1 MSDKIRL
8 QVIGDPISHSLS
20 PILHSTVLEE
30 LGTPCEYSAVQVKKG
45 ELSQYLASAKEN
57 NVQGF
62 NITMPHKT
70 DIIPLLDFIHPEVLV
85 LGSVNTVKIENGELF
100 GINTDGKGFMKALEN
115 TGTLPQG
122 KNVVILGAGGVSE
135 TIAQTL
141 SLEGAKKITILNRT
155 RDKAK
160 VICKKIRKT
169 RTAHMEL
176 NSKNLRKAAKRC
188 HILVNCTPLGM
199 HGSHSDF
206 EDLSFLDALPKDA
219 LVYDLIYNPEET
231 NLLKK
236 ARELGLQ
243 TLNGLD
249 MLIFQGLIADEFFLN
264 KTLDFGKFEEKIK
277 NNMKKL
283 KK

>member
-1 MSDKIRL
+1 MSEKIRL
-8 QVIGDPISHSLS
+8 EVIGDPICHSLS
-20 PILHSTVLEE
+20 PVLHSTVLEE
-30 LGTPCEYSAVQVKKG
+30 LGTPYEYSAVQVKKG
-45 ELSQYLASAKEN
+45 ELKNYLSSAIQN
-57 NVQGF
+57 GVLGF
-62 NITMPHKT
+62 NLTMPHKT
-70 DIIPLLDFIHPEVLV
+70 DIIPLLDFIDPEVLV

-100 GINTDGKGFMKALEN
+100 GINTDGKGFIKALEN

-122 KNVVILGAGGVSE
+122 KKIVILGAGGVSE

-141 SLEGAKKITILNRT
+141 SLAGAKKITVLNRT

-160 VICKKIRKT
+160 AICKKIRKT
-169 RTAHMEL
+169 RTADMEL
-176 NSKNLRKAAKRC
+176 NSKNLRKAAKKC
-188 HILVNCTPLGM
+188 HIFINCTPLGM
-199 HGSHSDF
+199 HGTDNDF
-206 EDLSFLDALPKDA
+206 EDLSFLEALPKGA

-236 ARELGLQ
+236 ARELGCQ

-264 KTLDFGKFEEKIK
+264 KTLDFGQFEEKIK
-277 NNMKKL
+277 NNIKKL

>member
-8 QVIGDPISHSLS
+8 EVIGDPIGHSLS
-20 PILHSTVLEE
+20 PVLHSTVLEA
-30 LGTPCEYSAVQVKKG
+30 LGTPYEYKAVQVKKG
-45 ELSQYLASAKEN
+45 ELKDYLSSAIQN
-57 NVQGF
+57 GVLGF
-62 NITMPHKT
+62 NLTMPHKT
-70 DIIPLLDFIHPEVLV
+70 DIIPLLDFIDPEVLV

-115 TGTLPQG
+115 RGYTAKG
-122 KNVVILGAGGVSE
+122 KNIVILGAGGVSE

-141 SLEGAKKITILNRT
+141 SLAGAKKITILNRT

-160 VICKKIRKT
+160 AICRKIKKT
-169 RTAHMEL
+169 RTADMEF
-176 NSKNLRKAAKRC
+176 NSKNLCKAVKKC

-199 HGSHSDF
+199 HGTDNDF
-206 EDLSFLDALPKDA
+206 EDLSFLEALPKGA

-236 ARELGLQ
+236 ARELRYS

-264 KTLDFGKFEEKIK
+264 KTLDFRQFEEKIK
-277 NNMKKL
+277 NNIKNL